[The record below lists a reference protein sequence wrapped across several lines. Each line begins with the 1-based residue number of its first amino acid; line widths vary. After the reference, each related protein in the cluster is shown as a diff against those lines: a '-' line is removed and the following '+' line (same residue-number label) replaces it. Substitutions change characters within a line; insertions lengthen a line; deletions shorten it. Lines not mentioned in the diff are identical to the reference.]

1 MLSFYLPL
9 ACEYKWDLICW
20 LLIKANY
27 TFKDYLEQTNKSS
40 CKLIYC
46 LATFI
51 AKIRVCL
58 FTAKDCTLRMFFWEF
73 RKIFRT
79 ALFKNTCEWF
89 PLLICRLLNESTK
102 ITMMRNAVWCL
113 SNLCRGKNS
122 PPDFNKVS
130 PALPTLARLLF
141 HQDADVL
148 ADTCWA
154 IAYLSDG
161 PNKKIQVVID
171 AGVCR
176 RLVELL
182 RYGNFV

>member
-1 MLSFYLPL
+1 M
-9 ACEYKWDLICW
+9 
-20 LLIKANY
+20 
-27 TFKDYLEQTNKSS
+27 
-40 CKLIYC
+40 
-46 LATFI
+46 FI
-51 AKIRVCL
+51 TRVRVCM
-58 FTAKDCTLRMFFWEF
+58 FTEKTRYYECFCWEF

-79 ALFKNTCEWF
+79 ALFENTYEWLR
-89 PLLICRLLNESTK
+89 LLIYRLLNESTK

-130 PALPTLARLLF
+130 PSLPTLARLLF
-141 HQDADVL
+141 HQDADIL